1 MWQQRFAHC
10 FRIEPP
16 MEYDALVGWLSTM
29 PEEEEV
35 LYPPLAYLRPVSEQ
49 SINDNRGKVVM
60 VKPSFPS

>member
-1 MWQQRFAHC
+1 
-10 FRIEPP
+10 
-16 MEYDALVGWLSTM
+16 M

>member
-1 MWQQRFAHC
+1 
-10 FRIEPP
+10 

-35 LYPPLAYLRPVSEQ
+35 LSPPLAYLRPVSEQ